1 MVDSE
6 EIIVKVDRDLYTDDE
21 WRELVEQGCIIRC
34 KDCKHY
40 QTVRI
45 GYPKFCSKHSHMSEP
60 GDYCS
65 WGERN
70 EDDGELSFCH
80 NCGAKVIVDES

>member
-6 EIIVKVDRDLYTDDE
+6 EIIVKVERDFYTYYE
-21 WRELVEQGCIIRC
+21 WMELVEHGCITRC

-40 QTVRI
+40 RSVRE
-45 GYPKFCSKHSHMSEP
+45 GYLKFCTKHSHMAEP
-60 GDYCS
+60 EDYCS

-70 EDDGELSFCH
+70 ASEG
-80 NCGAKVIVDES
+80 